1 MHRLGQRRRDSGF
14 TVIDLMVVGVV
25 VVVLLVLALVVLSTL
40 GSKAR
45 MARRMANSGQLRGI
59 HQGFVTWA
67 QSNKAGGRDGYYPG
81 LDASG
86 NVIPD
91 GPLTGHSGDGTVP
104 AAAMWMLLNGNFVT
118 PEDLINPRD
127 KHAVELALDPATGT
141 YPPVTHENFSY
152 ALQSL
157 AGHPAV
163 KAEWKET
170 LNTSTLIMGDRAIGT
185 GPADISSVWTEPG
198 SGDWRGAVVHG
209 DNSTGFTTDH
219 VFTNTKY
226 GGEPVNPIDDIFEED
241 SAAADAFL
249 VHEDATTAYSA
260 K

>member
-1 MHRLGQRRRDSGF
+1 MKQVNTPRGF
-14 TVIDLMVVGVV
+14 GIIELLIVLAVAVVA
-25 VVVLLVLALVVLSTL
+25 LALVFPTL
-40 GSKAR
+40 AAARRSAR
-45 MARRMANSGQLRGI
+45 MSTSNTQLRGI
-59 HQGFVTWA
+59 HQGFVTYA
-67 QSNKAGGRDGYYPG
+67 QSNKRGGSDGYYPG

-86 NVIPD
+86 NVISD

-104 AAAMWMLLNGNFVT
+104 AAAMWMLLDGGFFT
-118 PEDLINPRD
+118 PEFMISPGDG
-127 KHAVELALDPATGT
+127 HTTELALDPATRT

-152 ALQSL
+152 AFQSL

-185 GPADISSVWTEPG
+185 GPADISSVWTAPG
-198 SGDWRGAVVHG
+198 RGEWRGGFVRS
-209 DNSTGFTTDH
+209 DNSTSFETDH

-226 GGEPVNPIDDIFEED
+226 GGEPVNPTDDIFED
-241 SAAADAFL
+241 DPAAADAFL
-249 VHEDATTAYSA
+249 VHEDAITAYSA

>member
-1 MHRLGQRRRDSGF
+1 
-14 TVIDLMVVGVV
+14 
-25 VVVLLVLALVVLSTL
+25 
-40 GSKAR
+40 
-45 MARRMANSGQLRGI
+45 MANNTQLRGI
-59 HQGFVTWA
+59 HQGLVTWS
-67 QSNKAGGRDGYYPG
+67 QSNKRGGNDGYYPG
-81 LDASG
+81 LNSSG
-86 NVIPD
+86 DVEPD
-91 GPLTGHSGDGTVP
+91 GPLTGHSGDGAVP
-104 AAAMWMLLNGNFVT
+104 GARLWIMLNGNFVT
-118 PEDLINPRD
+118 PEDIFNPRD
-127 KHAVELALDPATGT
+127 NRTEKITRDPATGI
-141 YPPVTHENFSY
+141 YPPVTHEDFSH
-152 ALQSL
+152 AFQSL

-249 VHEDATTAYSA
+249 VHEDAITAYSA

>member
-1 MHRLGQRRRDSGF
+1 
-14 TVIDLMVVGVV
+14 
-25 VVVLLVLALVVLSTL
+25 
-40 GSKAR
+40 
-45 MARRMANSGQLRGI
+45 MANNTQLRGI
-59 HQGFVTWA
+59 HQGLVTWS
-67 QSNKAGGRDGYYPG
+67 QSNKRGGNDGYYPG
-81 LDASG
+81 LNSYGD
-86 NVIPD
+86 VEPD
-91 GPLTGHSGDGTVP
+91 GPLTGHSGDGAVP
-104 AAAMWMLLNGNFVT
+104 GARLWIMLNGNFVT
-118 PEDLINPRD
+118 PEDIFNPRD
-127 KHAVELALDPATGT
+127 NRTKKITRDPATGI
-141 YPPVTHENFSY
+141 YPPVTHEDFSH
-152 ALQSL
+152 AFQSL

-163 KAEWKET
+163 KAEWKEK

-249 VHEDATTAYSA
+249 VHEDAITAYSA